1 LAKSSAIT
9 FENYCSAIN
18 KTRAE
23 PGNEAGKIN
32 MAADISDVINFLY
45 TFNVYN
51 NLIEIFPFTL

>member
-32 MAADISDVINFLY
+32 MAVDISDVIKFLL
-45 TFNVYN
+45 F
-51 NLIEIFPFTL
+51 